1 MKPMSGLQ
9 ELLLRRNCCLQ
20 HSMYGSPLLNSDNH
34 RKTGKAQHAFRMQ
47 TAAIMMHLI
56 IYIFLC
62 NMLLLMCDEDSKTAC
77 NETTRLLSNAIL
89 SHFFWWCHQS
99 YDLAHNCSDLDFS
112 HNWPQMSNWG
122 ALSQRMIVASRVCQ
136 RCHCDKHG
144 KQLSMTF
151 CFSLVQFSSVQF
163 DAILNTRFSEVS

>member
-1 MKPMSGLQ
+1 LQLYNIPNVTQQGESSAPRKFLIQLLTNHAAHDTRFTSAMKPMSGLQ

-20 HSMYGSPLLNSDNH
+20 HSTYGSPLLNSDNH

-77 NETTRLLSNAIL
+77 NETTCLLSNAIL

-122 ALSQRMIVASRVCQ
+122 VLSQHM
-136 RCHCDKHG
+136 
-144 KQLSMTF
+144 
-151 CFSLVQFSSVQF
+151 
-163 DAILNTRFSEVS
+163 